1 MAQIVSWLLSGN
13 LGTKSCTLEEIMR
26 AMQERIDRARDKPC

>member
-1 MAQIVSWLLSGN
+1 MAETIIGN
-13 LGTKSCTLEEIMR
+13 CTMTIPLKFDLEVMH